1 MEKME
6 KPVQK
11 KIKVQW
17 PVTVMS
23 DNTLIEGV
31 TRNITDA
38 GMLILSK
45 EPLRM
50 NEQYRITVRLP
61 NYLNRML
68 TCRVIWSNLY
78 GIDPQNEV
86 YGMGYCFLQAS
97 SRDRIFLTDVMA
109 DHHSN

>member
-1 MEKME
+1 MEKSA
-6 KPVQK
+6 QK
-11 KIKVQW
+11 TIKVQW

-23 DNTLIEGV
+23 DNALIEGV

-68 TCRVIWSNLY
+68 TCRLIWSNLY
-78 GIDPQNEV
+78 GIDPQNDV
-86 YGMGYCFLQAS
+86 YGMGYCFLKAS
-97 SRDRIFLTDVMA
+97 NEDRIFLTDVMA
-109 DHHSN
+109 DHRPN